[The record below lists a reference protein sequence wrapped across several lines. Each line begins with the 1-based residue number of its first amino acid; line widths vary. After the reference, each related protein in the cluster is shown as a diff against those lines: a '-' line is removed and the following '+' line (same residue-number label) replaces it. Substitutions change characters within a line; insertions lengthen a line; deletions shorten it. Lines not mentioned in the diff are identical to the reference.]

1 MPPDVDAEARRKRR
15 KRLAALVVLVG
26 VFVLVSPLWLRQLDY
41 FRVRRIEVIGARYVQ
56 PGALLERLAIDS
68 SVTIWHSLKPLV
80 ARVREHPQVRDV
92 SISRRLPGTLE
103 LRIVENLP
111 VALVATSKGLEPF
124 DRDGNPLPIDPSQT
138 PVDLPVLA
146 QQDTLV
152 LRMLDGIRVAN
163 PALFARISDIRWD
176 DRGGLRVLLSGV
188 IVRAAPDC
196 SWERFSEIVA
206 VEQDLAR
213 RGQRALELDLRYRD
227 QVVARIE

>member
-1 MPPDVDAEARRKRR
+1 
-15 KRLAALVVLVG
+15 
-26 VFVLVSPLWLRQLDY
+26 
-41 FRVRRIEVIGARYVQ
+41 VIGARYVQ
-56 PGALLERLAIDS
+56 PEALLERLAIDS
-68 SVTIWHSLKPLV
+68 SVTIWHSLKPLA

-146 QQDTLV
+146 RQDTLV
-152 LRMLDGIRVAN
+152 LRMLDGIRISN

-196 SWERFSEIVA
+196 SWERFAEIVA

-213 RGQRALELDLRYRD
+213 RGQRAVELDLRYRD